1 MSTPYLQVCIQRH
14 PMDCAVATMAMLLNK
29 SYEEVLVA
37 FSHNVIAQGASIRQI
52 QLAARKLGC
61 RIAWRRGPLD
71 LETDSGVLV
80 VSGAKWKAD
89 HLVILKEGLIIDT
102 DATIWEPDVFM
113 AAYEARPLSL
123 LTEEGQG

>member
-1 MSTPYLQVCIQRH
+1 MSAPYLQVCLQRH
-14 PMDCAVATMAMLLNK
+14 PMDCAVATMAMLLGR

-52 QLAARKLGC
+52 QLVGRKLGHAL
-61 RIAWRRGPLD
+61 RWRRGPLD
-71 LETDSGVLV
+71 LETDTGILV

-113 AAYEARPLSL
+113 GVYEARPLSIL
-123 LTEEGQG
+123 TTEEN

>member
-1 MSTPYLQVCIQRH
+1 MSAPYLQVCIQRH

-52 QLAARKLGC
+52 QLAGRKLGC
-61 RIAWRRGPLD
+61 RLRWRRGPID
-71 LETDSGVLV
+71 METDTGMLV
-80 VSGAKWKAD
+80 VSGLKWRAD

-113 AAYEARPLSL
+113 AAYEARPLSV
-123 LTEEGQG
+123 LTTEGE